1 MIPFEELAA
10 SGIDRATAER
20 LNYRCTPDGG
30 WEIPYLDPQ
39 GQPYT
44 YGYGVPSCDGNS
56 SRGLIRNTSR
66 QEARA
71 IARIFRRC
79 SRRDTSRGSSL

>member
-30 WEIPYLDPQ
+30 WEITYLDPQ
-39 GQPYT
+39 GKPYT
-44 YGYGVPSCDGNS
+44 YGDG
-56 SRGLIRNTSR
+56 
-66 QEARA
+66 A
-71 IARIFRRC
+71 
-79 SRRDTSRGSSL
+79 